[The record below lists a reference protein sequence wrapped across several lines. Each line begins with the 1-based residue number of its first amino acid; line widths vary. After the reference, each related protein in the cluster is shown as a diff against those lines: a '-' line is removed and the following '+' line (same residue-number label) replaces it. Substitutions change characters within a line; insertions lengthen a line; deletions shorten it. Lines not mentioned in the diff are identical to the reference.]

1 MVTIKTVADKLEI
14 PISTIR
20 YYEKNGL
27 LDVKRS
33 ENSYREYGEDDEEKI
48 KLILVMKYSGFSI
61 KEIKELLSLN
71 NELVLEDDC
80 VDQTNQMI
88 LKKKSEMLAKIENY
102 KKVVE
107 LLDLMKPIATA
118 KTTVESKLKLEEQ
131 VSKIYNNTIKEK

>member
-1 MVTIKTVADKLEI
+1 
-14 PISTIR
+14 
-20 YYEKNGL
+20 
-27 LDVKRS
+27 
-33 ENSYREYGEDDEEKI
+33 
-48 KLILVMKYSGFSI
+48 
-61 KEIKELLSLN
+61 LLSLN

-118 KTTVESKLKLEEQ
+118 KTTVESKLELEEQ

>member
-102 KKVVE
+102 KKVV
-107 LLDLMKPIATA
+107 
-118 KTTVESKLKLEEQ
+118 
-131 VSKIYNNTIKEK
+131 

>member
-1 MVTIKTVADKLEI
+1 
-14 PISTIR
+14 

-118 KTTVESKLKLEEQ
+118 KTTVESKLELEEQ

>member
-1 MVTIKTVADKLEI
+1 
-14 PISTIR
+14 
-20 YYEKNGL
+20 
-27 LDVKRS
+27 
-33 ENSYREYGEDDEEKI
+33 
-48 KLILVMKYSGFSI
+48 FSI

-118 KTTVESKLKLEEQ
+118 KTTVESKLELEEQ

>member
-1 MVTIKTVADKLEI
+1 
-14 PISTIR
+14 TIR

-118 KTTVESKLKLEEQ
+118 KTTVESKLELEEQ

>member
-1 MVTIKTVADKLEI
+1 
-14 PISTIR
+14 
-20 YYEKNGL
+20 
-27 LDVKRS
+27 
-33 ENSYREYGEDDEEKI
+33 
-48 KLILVMKYSGFSI
+48 
-61 KEIKELLSLN
+61 N

-118 KTTVESKLKLEEQ
+118 KTTVESKLELEEQ

>member
-1 MVTIKTVADKLEI
+1 MVTIKTVADKLDI

-118 KTTVESKLKLEEQ
+118 KTTVESKLELEEQ

>member
-1 MVTIKTVADKLEI
+1 M

-118 KTTVESKLKLEEQ
+118 KTTVESKLELEEQ

>member
-118 KTTVESKLKLEEQ
+118 KTTVESKLELEEQ